1 MLPFSVMVLIS
12 FTLAVYFLNLNRF
25 YIYGFMLGFAP
36 ILGEWLFQEFGIAH
50 HGYPVTFG
58 IATLVIF
65 MIGLIKLFSM
75 LRENPFPIEETVP
88 QE

>member
-12 FTLAVYFLNLNRF
+12 FTLAVYFLDLNRF

-50 HGYPVTFG
+50 HG
-58 IATLVIF
+58 
-65 MIGLIKLFSM
+65 
-75 LRENPFPIEETVP
+75 
-88 QE
+88 